1 MNPDRLFIYRVEAL
15 RRIVKTRNAEEL
27 LELAGILRQLL
38 LDSSPLIDHVNRK
51 HRKKIRFVVGQS
63 SEESHQEMLK
73 RVPTLP
79 MPTIAFT
86 SVLPNGQKRTL
97 TRDRFLGHS
106 LLYLRNRHFEEGYY
120 YSVRDVITACAN
132 KLGGV
137 HYDVPEKDTE
147 QESLI
152 RGFNEFAS
160 LYGSPFAFA
169 TLAEIAIVVDSA
181 IEPLFEVVAQG
192 QK

>member
-15 RRIVKTRNAEEL
+15 RRIVKTRNSEEL

-38 LDSSPLIDHVNRK
+38 LDSSPLIDLVNRK
-51 HRKKIRFVVGQS
+51 YRKKIRFIVGQS

-73 RVPTLP
+73 RVPDLQ

-86 SVLPNGQKRTL
+86 SILPSDQERSL

-120 YSVRDVITACAN
+120 YTVRDVITACAN

-137 HYDVPEKDTE
+137 HYDVPEKDNE

-160 LYGSPFAFA
+160 LHGAPFAFA
-169 TLAEIAIVVDSA
+169 TLAEIATVVDSA
-181 IEPLFEVVAQG
+181 IEPLFEDASRD